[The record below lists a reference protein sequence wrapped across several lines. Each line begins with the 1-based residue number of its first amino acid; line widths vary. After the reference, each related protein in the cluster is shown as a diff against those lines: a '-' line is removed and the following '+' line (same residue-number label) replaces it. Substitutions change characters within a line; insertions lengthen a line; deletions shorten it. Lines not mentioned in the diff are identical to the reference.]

1 MTLCVIYF
9 SSHVI
14 QHQQK
19 YALISKVFIVYAPLS
34 VAESLHFRKSLPM
47 HAVAHFLELSELPP
61 CEDEDFLPE
70 F

>member
-1 MTLCVIYF
+1 MTLFVIYF

-14 QHQQK
+14 QHQQE
-19 YALISKVFIVYAPLS
+19 YALMSKVFIVYAPLS
-34 VAESLHFRKSLPM
+34 VKESLHFRSSLPM
-47 HAVAHFLELSELPP
+47 HAVAHYLDLPP